1 MDDDKKLTDYL
12 ETILNLQC
20 EHQEILTGLEQE
32 NKQLLQ
38 KVREINARV
47 SGLQRNV
54 MEVQDALHPSAPV
67 KEETEAPSVPAFSY
81 LMRWVGTAALLAPL
95 IWNGVAAGVHILQSR
110 VLNMDTSG
118 TLAMTTFIC
127 ASWVLLLIAGGPPVN
142 RELEKWEER
151 RRANETEEDR
161 AIEEFL
167 NQRDSR
173 KNGHTD
179 KS

>member
-67 KEETEAPSVPAFSY
+67 KKETEAPSVPAFSY

-95 IWNGVAAGVHILQSR
+95 IWNGVAAGYTFCR
-110 VLNMDTSG
+110 AGSG
-118 TLAMTTFIC
+118 TWTL
-127 ASWVLLLIAGGPPVN
+127 PVPW
-142 RELEKWEER
+142 L
-151 RRANETEEDR
+151 
-161 AIEEFL
+161 
-167 NQRDSR
+167 
-173 KNGHTD
+173 
-179 KS
+179 

>member
-1 MDDDKKLTDYL
+1 MRASRNSDRPGAGEQTASPESAGD
-12 ETILNLQC
+12 QC
-20 EHQEILTGLEQE
+20 RSERTSEKRDG
-32 NKQLLQ
+32 
-38 KVREINARV
+38 
-47 SGLQRNV
+47 
-54 MEVQDALHPSAPV
+54 VQDALHPSAPV
-67 KEETEAPSVPAFSY
+67 KKETEAPSVPAFSY

-95 IWNGVAAGVHILQSR
+95 IWNGVAAGVHILQGR
-110 VLNMDTSG
+110 VWNMDTSG
-118 TLAMTTFIC
+118 TLAMTTCIC
-127 ASWVLLLIAGGPPVN
+127 AAWGLLLIAVEPPLN
-142 RELEKWEER
+142 RALEKWEER